1 MSERIAA
8 GEILTSTVGERIDTD
23 ALPNSNEPDRSRKKG
38 VRQCHELAPPPPNLA
53 NFPYRPAHPSNRLI
67 AQLSA
72 SWRVIDDPLQWIL
85 QRRKGNPRKKNF
97 GWRSRSFCTTRNGL
111 LRCVR
116 EYCGDIDTTAL
127 AKIAALASEHT
138 HVAHTARKTVCLP
151 KLQTASVAPGPAAA
165 SDKMPNNRMMAK
177 D

>member
-1 MSERIAA
+1 MRASSVRATAHAVVTRGDERDQDLHTLLKQRVREPQIVRDA
-8 GEILTSTVGERIDTD
+8 ER
-23 ALPNSNEPDRSRKKG
+23 LPSQG
-38 VRQCHELAPPPPNLA
+38 VEA
-53 NFPYRPAHPSNRLI
+53 PAHPSNRLI

-72 SWRVIDDPLQWIL
+72 NWRVIDDPLQWIL

-138 HVAHTARKTVCLP
+138 HVDHTARKTVCLP

-165 SDKMPNNRMMAK
+165 SDKMPNKRMMAK